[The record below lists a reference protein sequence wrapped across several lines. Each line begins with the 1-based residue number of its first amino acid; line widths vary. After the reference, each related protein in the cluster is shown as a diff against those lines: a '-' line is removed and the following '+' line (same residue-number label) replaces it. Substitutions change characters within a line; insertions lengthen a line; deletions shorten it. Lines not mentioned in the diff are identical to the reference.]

1 MFLEITFIDYIICS
15 KTLPLQLA
23 IGADDSMATTRLRAI
38 GLAIAAMS
46 RKSEMKNSN
55 SIYFLIPCH
64 QISIQYHNSFE
75 LNLPDERAS
84 LLLFIFSYWVTSIS
98 NTN

>member
-1 MFLEITFIDYIICS
+1 MYFLSRVEVKYPGGFKPFIEYIICS

-38 GLAIAAMS
+38 GLAIAARS
-46 RKSEMKNSN
+46 RKSEVKNSN

-64 QISIQYHNSFE
+64 
-75 LNLPDERAS
+75 L
-84 LLLFIFSYWVTSIS
+84 IF
-98 NTN
+98 